1 LKRIE
6 TGGDGDELADADD
19 ATTITY
25 DGQDYV
31 VVGVATRGEK
41 QNQQLKRHDM
51 ATILRRDG
59 IYLSKLTIR
68 RVTENDAGQYVC
80 STTNHAGY
88 TYRQAYL
95 IVRTG
100 NVNIDVALLVNFD
113 VYMSSSL
120 KRQKSKW
127 LPKVFAIFCKST
139 LQI

>member
-1 LKRIE
+1 MKRIE
-6 TGGDGDELADADD
+6 TGGGGDELVDADD
-19 ATTITY
+19 MTTITY

-31 VVGVATRGEK
+31 VVGVVARGEK
-41 QNQQLKRHDM
+41 HHQQLRRHDM

-68 RVTENDAGQYVC
+68 RVTESDAGQYVC

-100 NVNIDVALLVNFD
+100 KVNIDVLLLINFN
-113 VYMSSSL
+113 VQVVCYETEIGQM
-120 KRQKSKW
+120 
-127 LPKVFAIFCKST
+127 VHG
-139 LQI
+139 